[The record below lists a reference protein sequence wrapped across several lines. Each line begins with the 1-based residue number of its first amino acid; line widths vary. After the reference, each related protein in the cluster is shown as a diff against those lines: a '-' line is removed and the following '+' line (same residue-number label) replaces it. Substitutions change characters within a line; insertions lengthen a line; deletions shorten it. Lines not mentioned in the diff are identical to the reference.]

1 MQAQGEQANK
11 MLKDRLFL
19 LWGNRDN
26 HHPLKFYG
34 TKSQCTLSASS
45 KPRSMRRVVSGRASC
60 TSLPN
65 QTSRSWRRDYV
76 AFSKAWGG
84 AGLEASIYGLTVKLF
99 KGFFLESLRLLTV
112 VKQISGRGD
121 MENVVTGALNPT
133 NDRHGNSCCT
143 EINKV

>member
-1 MQAQGEQANK
+1 MCQEGRPAHLCQIKHPGHEEEITLPF
-11 MLKDRLFL
+11 LK
-19 LWGNRDN
+19 
-26 HHPLKFYG
+26 P
-34 TKSQCTLSASS
+34 
-45 KPRSMRRVVSGRASC
+45 
-60 TSLPN
+60 
-65 QTSRSWRRDYV
+65 
-76 AFSKAWGG
+76 GG
-84 AGLEASIYGLTVKLF
+84 GLEASIYGLTVKLF